1 MCYIPPR
8 AALPGGGANDAS
20 EALMRRTLLH
30 GATILT
36 MDPRLGDLRPGDLLI
51 EDDRIAVVAP
61 RIDASSAE
69 RIDASNFIIIPG
81 LINTHMHTWQAG
93 LRAVS
98 SNWTL
103 LEYFR
108 WMHAGLATRF
118 LPEDIRIANLA
129 GALNQI
135 NCGVTTLVDWCHN
148 NPTPAHTDAA
158 IDGLRESGIR
168 AAFFH
173 GSPKPDPKPGE
184 RHFSEIPHP
193 RAEIERLL
201 RGPFASREQ
210 LLTLG
215 LAILGP
221 HYSTLEVSLHDFRL
235 AREFDLIA
243 SMHQGGGPA
252 KTPGGWDALEREGLV
267 GEHINVVHG
276 NDLSDEQLAR
286 FVENGVTFSITAECE
301 MSMGHGHPITG
312 RLRKLGA
319 APSLGIDLESANS
332 GELLIAARI
341 ALAHQRSLDNALA
354 RIETGNI
361 TQSSSIPVREALE
374 WVTLEGA
381 RMLGMMDR
389 IGSLAPGK
397 QADLVMVRADDLNVW
412 PVHDPVATVI
422 IQSSLANIDSVMIAG
437 EWRKR
442 GGKLLF
448 DALEGVKHEL
458 LRSGA
463 RILGELGWTPDMQA
477 PGANGAAREIFA
489 APGSK

>member
-1 MCYIPPR
+1 
-8 AALPGGGANDAS
+8 
-20 EALMRRTLLH
+20 MRRLLIR
-30 GATILT
+30 GATVIT
-36 MDPRLGDLRPGDLLI
+36 MDPQLGDLRPGDILI
-51 EDDRIAVVAP
+51 EGDRIAAVGAAIYAP
-61 RIDASSAE
+61 DAE
-69 RIDASNFIIIPG
+69 TLDAASCIAIPG
-81 LINTHMHTWQAG
+81 LINTHMHTWQTG

-103 LEYFR
+103 LEYFH

-118 LPEDIRIANLA
+118 RPEDVRIANLA
-129 GALNQI
+129 GALNQL
-135 NCGVTTLVDWCHN
+135 NCGATTLVDWCHN

-193 RAEIERLL
+193 RSEVERLL
-201 RGPFASREQ
+201 LGPCASRDQ

-235 AREFDLIA
+235 AREFGLIA
-243 SMHQGGGPA
+243 SMHQGGGPP

-267 GEHINVVHG
+267 ADHVNIVHG
-276 NDLSDEQLAR
+276 NDLSDDRLAR
-286 FVENGVTFSITAECE
+286 FVEAGVTFSVTAECE
-301 MSMGHGHPITG
+301 MAMGHGHPITG
-312 RLRKLGA
+312 RLRKLRA

-332 GELLIAARI
+332 GELLTAARI

-361 TQSSSIPVREALE
+361 TQRSSIPVREALA
-374 WVTLEGA
+374 WITVEGA
-381 RMLGMMDR
+381 RMLRMQDR

-397 QADLVMVRADDLNVW
+397 QADLVLLRADDLNVW
-412 PVHDPVATVI
+412 PVHDPVATVV
-422 IQSSLANIDSVMIAG
+422 IQASLANIDSVMVAG

-448 DALEGVKHEL
+448 AGLDRVKREL
-458 LRSGA
+458 AQSGS
-463 RILGELGWTPDMQA
+463 RILSELGWKPDLHPAQSRESV
-477 PGANGAAREIFA
+477 AAQ
-489 APGSK
+489 GNQ

>member
-1 MCYIPPR
+1 
-8 AALPGGGANDAS
+8 
-20 EALMRRTLLH
+20 MRKLLLH
-30 GATILT
+30 GATIIT
-36 MDPRLGDLRPGDLLI
+36 MDPRFGDLRPGDILI
-51 EDDRIAVVAP
+51 EGDRISAVAP
-61 RIDASSAE
+61 KIGEPKIGAPSADTEFE

-81 LINTHMHTWQAG
+81 LINAHMHTWQAG

-98 SNWTL
+98 TNWTL

-158 IDGLRESGIR
+158 VDGLRESGIR

-184 RHFSEIPHP
+184 RHFSEVPHP
-193 RAEIERLL
+193 RGEVERLL
-201 RGPFASREQ
+201 RGPFASRDQ

-221 HYSTLEVSLHDFRL
+221 HYSTLDVSLHDFRL
-235 AREFDLIA
+235 ARDLGLIA
-243 SMHQGGGPA
+243 SMHQGGGAP

-267 GEHINVVHG
+267 GAHINIVHG
-276 NDLSDEQLAR
+276 NNLSDDQLAR
-286 FVENGVTFSITAECE
+286 FVKAGVTFAVTPECE

-312 RLRKLGA
+312 RLRRLGA
-319 APSLGIDLESANS
+319 APSIGIDLESANS

-341 ALAHQRSLDNALA
+341 ALAHQRSLDNAIA

-361 TQSSSIPVREALE
+361 TQRSSIPVREALG
-374 WVTLEGA
+374 WITTEGA
-381 RMLGMMDR
+381 RMLRMQDGL
-389 IGSLAPGK
+389 GSLSPGK
-397 QADLVMVRADDLNVW
+397 QADLVMIRATDLNVW
-412 PVHDPVATVI
+412 PVHDPVATVV
-422 IQSSLANIDSVMIAG
+422 IQASLANIDSVMIAG

-442 GGKLLF
+442 DGKLLF
-448 DALEGVKHEL
+448 PAIEGVKREL
-458 LRSGA
+458 QRSGQ
-463 RILGELGWTPDMQA
+463 RILTELGWSPDLQA
-477 PGANGAAREIFA
+477 GTAAESA
-489 APGSK
+489 AAQGKP